1 MKFWQKVLLFCSKKE
16 ILAKIIA
23 EMELPQCNKPRFSL
37 ILVII
42 GVTNTQLSQKIW
54 GENPWFPERLELF
67 PGLVCSS
74 VPSLIRYP
82 QVSNSSISVGN
93 RNLLRGGVKTKIQ
106 NKQEPA

>member
-42 GVTNTQLSQKIW
+42 GVTNTTLSQKIW
-54 GENPWFPERLELF
+54 GENPRFPERLELF
-67 PGLVCSS
+67 PGLVTDGICSGC
-74 VPSLIRYP
+74 P
-82 QVSNSSISVGN
+82 
-93 RNLLRGGVKTKIQ
+93 
-106 NKQEPA
+106 QEPTFKI